1 MRKSCPEVPCTS
13 EVRHQLAFFEGHG
26 DWNNILPV
34 GIDSHTEVQPNT
46 CTLVLLGN
54 YSQRICRSSTGWRC
68 TISVCACTVLAIG
81 RTRLGDQLPT
91 AVGNQT
97 LEEIATSF
105 VGIIVVKFEDINLNF
120 VKVQDIIKFEKV
132 RDPNLITTV
141 IGRRSV
147 FLIL

>member
-1 MRKSCPEVPCTS
+1 
-13 EVRHQLAFFEGHG
+13 
-26 DWNNILPV
+26 
-34 GIDSHTEVQPNT
+34 
-46 CTLVLLGN
+46 
-54 YSQRICRSSTGWRC
+54 
-68 TISVCACTVLAIG
+68 VCACTVLAVG

-120 VKVQDIIKFEKV
+120 EKVQDIIKFEKV
-132 RDPNLITTV
+132 RDPHLITTV

>member
-1 MRKSCPEVPCTS
+1 
-13 EVRHQLAFFEGHG
+13 
-26 DWNNILPV
+26 
-34 GIDSHTEVQPNT
+34 
-46 CTLVLLGN
+46 
-54 YSQRICRSSTGWRC
+54 
-68 TISVCACTVLAIG
+68 VCACTVLAIG